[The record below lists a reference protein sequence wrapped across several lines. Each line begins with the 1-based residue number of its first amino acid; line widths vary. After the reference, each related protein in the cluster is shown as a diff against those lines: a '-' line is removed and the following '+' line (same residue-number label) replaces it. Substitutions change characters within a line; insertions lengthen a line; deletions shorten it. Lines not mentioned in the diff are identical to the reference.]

1 MSNKYYKDID
11 EILKKVKGWSEN
23 TKNFLKRFA
32 RIYYNNYSI

>member
-23 TKNFLKRFA
+23 TKKLSQEFR
-32 RIYYNNYSI
+32 